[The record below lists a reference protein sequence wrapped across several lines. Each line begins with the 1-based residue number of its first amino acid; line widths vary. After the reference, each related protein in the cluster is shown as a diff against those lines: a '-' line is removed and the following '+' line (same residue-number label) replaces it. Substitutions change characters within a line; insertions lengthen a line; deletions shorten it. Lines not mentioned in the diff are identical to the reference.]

1 MLESVDLHRLF
12 SGYMVE
18 WAINLGFAILIFVLG
33 RLLAR
38 ILTRVLERLLK
49 RSGTDEMLI
58 NFLSAIAY
66 ALMLAFVVIAALQ
79 RLGVNTTSVIAV
91 LGAAGLAVGLALKD
105 SMQNFAAG
113 VMLIVFRPFKAGDYV
128 EAGGTS
134 GVIERIGIF
143 STQLR
148 TGDNREV
155 IVPNGHIYS
164 GTITNYSARA
174 TRRIDMVFGISYDD
188 DLRKAKQIIKD
199 ILGGDE
205 RILADPEPLIAVAE
219 LADSSVNI
227 NVRPWVKSEDY
238 WNVRY
243 DLTEQIKLAF
253 DDNAISIPFPQMD
266 VHLPKSA

>member
-1 MLESVDLHRLF
+1 MLEGLDLQRLV
-12 SGYMVE
+12 SGYVVD
-18 WAINLGFAILIFVLG
+18 WAINLGFAVLIFVVG

-38 ILTRVLERLLK
+38 ALARFLERVLK
-49 RSGTDEMLI
+49 HSGTDEILI
-58 NFLSAIAY
+58 SFVSSIAY
-66 ALMLAFVVIAALQ
+66 ALMLAFVVIASLQ

-91 LGAAGLAVGLALKD
+91 LGAAGLAVGLAMKD
-105 SMQNFAAG
+105 SLQNFAAG
-113 VMLIVFRPFKAGDYV
+113 VMLIVFRPFKAGDFV
-128 EAGGTS
+128 EAASTS
-134 GVIERIGIF
+134 GVVERIGIF

-148 TGDNREV
+148 SGDNRE
-155 IVPNGHIYS
+155 ITVPNGAIYS

-188 DLRKAKQIIKD
+188 DLRKAKALIKD
-199 ILGGDE
+199 ILGSDE
-205 RILADPEPLIAVAE
+205 RILSEPEPLIAVAE

-243 DLTEQIKLAF
+243 DLTERIKLAF
-253 DDNAISIPFPQMD
+253 DDNAISIPYPQMD